1 MENTERFGYK
11 EYKCN
16 RCGWVHAAL
25 PRAVV
30 QQNPDYGSYYKCFK
44 CGAPSVGFVPAQAE
58 DAPTGS
64 TIQGVYVPGAW
75 EC

>member
-1 MENTERFGYK
+1 MNTEKHGYK
-11 EYKCN
+11 ECKCN

-25 PRAVV
+25 PLPVV
-30 QQNPDYGSYYKCFK
+30 QQNPDYAGYHKCFK
-44 CGAPSVGFVPAQAE
+44 CGAPSDGFVPAHAK